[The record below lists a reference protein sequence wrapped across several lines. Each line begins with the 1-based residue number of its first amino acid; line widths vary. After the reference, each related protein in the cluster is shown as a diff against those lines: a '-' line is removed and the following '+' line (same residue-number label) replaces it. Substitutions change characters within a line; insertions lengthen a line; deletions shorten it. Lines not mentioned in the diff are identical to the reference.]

1 MNARELVPPA
11 LLTAMRRIKGR
22 SGKERYATYTEALAA
37 CSKDG
42 YENQEVVEVVTLK
55 TLRYRNELNQTE
67 KPTSV
72 NTTNAYSLVGLLL
85 SVGRENQINVLD
97 FGGAAG
103 AHYFLARS
111 ILPKSTK
118 LNWVVVET
126 PAMAERAGAL
136 LENNELHFTADLNEA
151 RDWLIQVDLLHTS
164 GTMQCVPDPYEQLQ
178 QLINIKAEYMLLN
191 RLGLTQGD
199 HDVVT
204 IHKSQLSWNGPGPL
218 PAGIRDGEASYPF
231 TFAQELAI
239 RDMLNKYYE
248 EIAIFEDKSGIF
260 PVGDEPIVGMGIL
273 AKYLGNQCQDN

>member
-22 SGKERYATYTEALAA
+22 SGKARYKNYTEALAA

-42 YENQEVVEVVTLK
+42 YENQKVVEVVTLK
-55 TLRYRNELNQTE
+55 TLRYRNELNQKE
-67 KPTSV
+67 IPTSI
-72 NTTNAYSLVGLLL
+72 NATNAYSLVGLLL

-111 ILPKSTK
+111 ILPESRK

-136 LENNELHFTADLNEA
+136 LESNELHFTADLNEA
-151 RDWLIQVDLLHTS
+151 REWLSHVDMLHTS
-164 GTMQCVPDPYEQLQ
+164 GTVQCVPDPYEQLQ
-178 QLINIKAEYMLLN
+178 QLINIKADYMLLN

-199 HDVVT
+199 HDVIT

-218 PAGIRDGEASYPF
+218 PAGIRDEEVSYPF
-231 TFAQELAI
+231 TFPQESI
-239 RDMLNKYYE
+239 FRSMLNKSYK
-248 EIAIFEDKSGIF
+248 EIAVFKDTSGIF
-260 PVGDEPIVGMGIL
+260 QVAEESIVGMGLI
-273 AKYLGNQCQDN
+273 AKRLGH